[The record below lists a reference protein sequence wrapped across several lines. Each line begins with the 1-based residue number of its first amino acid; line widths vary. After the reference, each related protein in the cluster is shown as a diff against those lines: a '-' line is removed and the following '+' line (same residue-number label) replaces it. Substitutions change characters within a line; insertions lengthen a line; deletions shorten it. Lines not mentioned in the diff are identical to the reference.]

1 MRYPCRRN
9 GAIFP
14 AKPACAQWD
23 FCNIRKTYVRSRER
37 TLVKSGSFD
46 FNLFRSIE
54 VFAAIVE
61 TRHVTQAAQ
70 MLGMTQSAASQHLKN
85 LETALGVSLIDRN
98 LRPIELTKA
107 GIALHRR
114 ATAILA
120 EVEGLRTDARRI
132 NAAPLPLLRVALLAS
147 IATTLAPA
155 LSVLARKTFGIPE
168 LSLFAGLATD
178 HVALLRARRA
188 DLAVTSGELFE
199 IEGLT
204 RYPVMT
210 EKFLLVTPKGF
221 SGDVG
226 DITKLSRKLAFVR
239 FSRETPVGLRVDQHL
254 SRLRIE
260 LPRAMEGD
268 RSSVV
273 MAPVAAGMGFAIL
286 TPTLL
291 IDGLAEGME
300 IDIHPLPF
308 TSVSRNILLVAR
320 ERELGDLPEAF
331 AARTAEVLKQT
342 INHRL
347 PDLPPDHYTLDSS
360 VAST

>member
-1 MRYPCRRN
+1 M
-9 GAIFP
+9 
-14 AKPACAQWD
+14 
-23 FCNIRKTYVRSRER
+23 
-37 TLVKSGSFD
+37 KSGSFD

-61 TRHVTQAAQ
+61 TRHVTEAAQ

-98 LRPIELTKA
+98 LRPIALTKA

-114 ATAILA
+114 AIVILG
-120 EVEGLRTDARRI
+120 EVEGLRTDARRV

-155 LSVLARKTFGIPE
+155 LSVLARNTFGIPE

-178 HVALLRARRA
+178 HLALLRARRA

-221 SGDVG
+221 AGDVS
-226 DITKLSRKLAFVR
+226 DVEKLSKKLAFVR
-239 FSRETPVGLRVDQHL
+239 FSRETPVGLRIERHL
-254 SRLRIE
+254 SRLRID
-260 LPRAMEGD
+260 LPRAMDGD

-273 MAPVAAGMGFAIL
+273 MAPVAAGMGFAIMS
-286 TPTLL
+286 PTLL

-308 TSVSRNILLVAR
+308 TSLSRNILLVAR
-320 ERELGDLPEAF
+320 ERELGNLPATF
-331 AARTAEVLKQT
+331 AARTAEVLTNAIKT
-342 INHRL
+342 RL
-347 PDLPPDHYTLDSS
+347 PGLPADCYSTDSQPLQE
-360 VAST
+360 